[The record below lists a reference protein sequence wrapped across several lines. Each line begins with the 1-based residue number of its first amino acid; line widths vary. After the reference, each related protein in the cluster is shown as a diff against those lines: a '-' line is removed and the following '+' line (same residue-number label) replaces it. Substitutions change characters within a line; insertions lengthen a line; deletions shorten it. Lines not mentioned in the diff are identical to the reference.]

1 MSAHKKDVKFL
12 ILTPSKTSV
21 YAARK
26 FSLSQEAKIHKTNI
40 IINMYNLIFFFQK
53 RRSTIFT
60 KSKKKGLPCLRSSPL
75 GAGKRF
81 LHLDPPLLKY
91 GTASYCTLLPASQ
104 PLTCSTKQ
112 NEKYISLFDLE
123 YIKKSFF

>member
-1 MSAHKKDVKFL
+1 
-12 ILTPSKTSV
+12 
-21 YAARK
+21 
-26 FSLSQEAKIHKTNI
+26 
-40 IINMYNLIFFFQK
+40 MYNLIFFFQK

-112 NEKYISLFDLE
+112 NEKYISLFDKKTDVHLVE